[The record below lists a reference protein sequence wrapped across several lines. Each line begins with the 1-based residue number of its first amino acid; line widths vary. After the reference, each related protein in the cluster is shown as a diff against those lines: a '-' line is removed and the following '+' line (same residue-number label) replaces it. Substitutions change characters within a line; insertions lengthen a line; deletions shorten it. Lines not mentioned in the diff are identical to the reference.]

1 MSIFKPYLYGAYG
14 SNLNKAQMRY
24 RCPKALP
31 CETLVLNNHT
41 LVFRGVADIEEVRG
55 QSVTLGLWMI
65 TERCERALDR
75 YEGFPHLYTKQFI
88 DTAAGQV
95 MVYTMCDQSDVH
107 PPSHNYL
114 ASICKGYDDFAI
126 DRELIK
132 PALDHSYTKQ
142 AI

>member
-24 RCPKALP
+24 RCPEALP
-31 CETLVLNNHT
+31 CETLVLNDHA

-65 TERCERALDR
+65 TEQCERALDR

-88 DTAAGQV
+88 DTDAGQV
-95 MVYTMCDQSDVH
+95 MVYIMCDQTDVH
-107 PPSHNYL
+107 PPTYNYL

-126 DRELIK
+126 DRALINT
-132 PALDHSYTKQ
+132 ALEHSYMKQ

>member
-24 RCPKALP
+24 RCPEALP
-31 CETLVLNNHT
+31 CETLVLHNHA

-65 TERCERALDR
+65 TEQCERALDR

-88 DTAAGQV
+88 DTDAGQV
-95 MVYTMCDQSDVH
+95 MVYTMCDQTDVH
-107 PPSHNYL
+107 PPTYNYL

-126 DRELIK
+126 DRALIK
-132 PALDHSYTKQ
+132 TALDHSYMKQ

>member
-14 SNLNKAQMRY
+14 SNLNKAQMHY
-24 RCPKALP
+24 RCPEALP
-31 CETLVLNNHT
+31 CETLVLNDHA

-65 TERCERALDR
+65 TEQCERALDR

-88 DTAAGQV
+88 DTDAGQV
-95 MVYTMCDQSDVH
+95 MVYTMCDQTDVH
-107 PPSHNYL
+107 PPTYNYL

-126 DRELIK
+126 DRALIK
-132 PALDHSYTKQ
+132 TALDHSYMKQ

>member
-1 MSIFKPYLYGAYG
+1 MSIFKQYLYGAYG

-24 RCPKALP
+24 RCPEALP
-31 CETLVLNNHT
+31 CETLVLNDHAR
-41 LVFRGVADIEEVRG
+41 VFRGVADIEEVRG

-65 TERCERALDR
+65 TEQCERALDR

-88 DTAAGQV
+88 DADAGQV
-95 MVYTMCDQSDVH
+95 MVYTMCDQTDVH
-107 PPSHNYL
+107 PPTYNYL

-126 DRELIK
+126 DRALIK
-132 PALDHSYTKQ
+132 TALDHSYMKQ

>member
-24 RCPKALP
+24 RCPEALP
-31 CETLVLNNHT
+31 CETLVLNDHA

-55 QSVTLGLWMI
+55 HSVTLRLWMI
-65 TERCERALDR
+65 TEQCERALDR

-88 DTAAGQV
+88 DTDAGQV
-95 MVYTMCDQSDVH
+95 MVYTMCDQTDVH
-107 PPSHNYL
+107 PPTYNYL

-126 DRELIK
+126 DRALIK
-132 PALDHSYTKQ
+132 TALDHSYMKQ